1 MPPGHPIILLK
12 SNEFNMAALSVKR
25 SIVALILL
33 PYKGKNDTLFKDGDP
48 QKPYPIA
55 DREGRFPKHP

>member
-55 DREGRFPKHP
+55 DRERRLPKHP